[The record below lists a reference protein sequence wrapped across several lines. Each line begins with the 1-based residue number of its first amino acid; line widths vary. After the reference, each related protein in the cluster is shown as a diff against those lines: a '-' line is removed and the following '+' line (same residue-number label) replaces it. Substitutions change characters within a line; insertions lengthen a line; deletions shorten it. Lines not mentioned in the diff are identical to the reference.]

1 MADKKP
7 PPSLDDLDARLKAAQ
22 SRHRGETDAPDEA
35 KRGSALSLAFRIGV
49 ELVAALIVGVGIGYL
64 LDLWLGTKPWFL
76 LLFFVLG
83 SAAGIMNVF
92 RVTSGMGGAVGYRP
106 APGDGGRSEKKDR
119 TDEGK

>member
-1 MADKKP
+1 MANKRP
-7 PPSLDDLDARLKAAQ
+7 PQALDDLDARLRAAQ
-22 SRHRGETDAPDEA
+22 ARQKGETDEPDVA

-49 ELVAALIVGVGIGYL
+49 ELVAALIVGVGVGYL

-92 RVTSGMGGAVGYRP
+92 RVMGGLDSSVGYRKP
-106 APGDGGRSEKKDR
+106 VSEKEPSDEDHRQDR
-119 TDEGK
+119 SD